1 MLHSQKYAGL
11 TRTITSRWSTTP
23 TRAVALPTHHANNVV
38 VASKRSLCLHAST
51 RNHLQYLQQQQQQQ
65 MRRTTYLSAPSSSVV
80 SVSPSMHRLSS
91 IKCTGAWTA
100 TRGFI
105 SLTEQK
111 EVDDVMSFYDDKV
124 TQYANQDIQTVTLKT
139 LLGLGRAGL
148 PASESSSGLDS
159 TPEAGS
165 GSGSSSTDSISPHDL
180 AINLDVA
187 RYARKE
193 LPVRLARLI
202 KATQKLP
209 FIVGTNPF
217 IKRVYKL
224 YYDSFQTITAS
235 PNEIQN
241 KEDLDRFADMLQGLV
256 ASHSDVVPMLSQG
269 FLECKKYMGKED
281 IKKFLD
287 GMIRARI
294 GIRLIA
300 EQVISLREQ
309 RYNDDRGQTTTSSSS
324 SSSSPSKS
332 SPQGGIKRQQ
342 SDDVVG
348 VVHTELR
355 PADLIKTCASFVQEL
370 CDVNYGSSPEV
381 VINGQTETRFTYVP
395 VHLEYILCELLKNAL
410 RATVEQ
416 SQKMGRSALN
426 PRGRDQDM
434 QSSEFKNQGGGN
446 SVVIVNQADDDD
458 PTKRP
463 NEFGHPPVEVTIA
476 QGDHEITIRIRDQGG
491 GISREDMDAIFE
503 YSFTTVKNENDVSN
517 NMDAGAGDSPYG
529 VDNIFKGVSRLAMQA
544 GLGGPIAGLG
554 FGLPLTRIY
563 AQYFGGDMHLVSL
576 QGYGCDVF
584 LKLKQIDETLDDLQ
598 I

>member
-1 MLHSQKYAGL
+1 
-11 TRTITSRWSTTP
+11 
-23 TRAVALPTHHANNVV
+23 
-38 VASKRSLCLHAST
+38 
-51 RNHLQYLQQQQQQQ
+51 
-65 MRRTTYLSAPSSSVV
+65 
-80 SVSPSMHRLSS
+80 MHPLSS
-91 IKCTGAWTA
+91 IRSAGAWTV

-105 SLTEQK
+105 SQTEQR

-124 TQYANQDIQTVTLKT
+124 TQYASQDIQTVTLKT
-139 LLGLGRAGL
+139 LLGLGRTGL
-148 PASESSSGLDS
+148 SES
-159 TPEAGS
+159 GS
-165 GSGSSSTDSISPHDL
+165 GSGLSPTDSTNPHDL

-235 PNEIQN
+235 PKEIRN
-241 KEDLDRFADMLQGLV
+241 KEDLDRFAEMLQGLV

-287 GMIRARI
+287 DMIRARI

-309 RYNDDRGQTTTSSSS
+309 RYNDDLDHTSSSS
-324 SSSSPSKS
+324 YSALPLASSS
-332 SPQGGIKRQQ
+332 QGGIEGRQ
-342 SDDVVG
+342 DNDIVG
-348 VVHTELR
+348 VVHTGLR
-355 PADLIKTCASFVQEL
+355 PAELIRTCASFVQEL

-381 VINGQTETRFTYVP
+381 VINGQTATTFTYVP

-426 PRGRDQDM
+426 PHGRDQDM
-434 QSSEFKNQGGGN
+434 RSFESKDQSGGN
-446 SVVIVNQADDDD
+446 SVVILNQADDDD

-491 GISREDMDAIFE
+491 GISREDMDAVFE

-517 NMDAGAGDSPYG
+517 SSDAGSGDSPYG

-563 AQYFGGDMHLVSL
+563 AQYFGGNMHLVSL